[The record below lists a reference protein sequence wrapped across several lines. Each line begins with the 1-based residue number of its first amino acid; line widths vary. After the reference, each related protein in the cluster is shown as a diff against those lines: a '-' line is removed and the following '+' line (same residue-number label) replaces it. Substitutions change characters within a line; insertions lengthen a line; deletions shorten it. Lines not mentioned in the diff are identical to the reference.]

1 MNAVRKTRTLWLRG
15 SLLFLIAALF
25 LTLIGCTQQAQQ
37 KSAEREELP
46 EKKIEST
53 TKEKTAVEDNR
64 IAVIETNKGI
74 IKFEFFTNDAPKT
87 VENFVKLAKEGFY
100 DGTKWHRVVPG
111 FVIQGG
117 DPNSKDDD
125 PTNDGQGG
133 PGYTIEAEFN
143 DNPHLEGTVAMARS
157 QDPDSAG
164 SQFYICL
171 DAQPS
176 LNGQYT
182 VFGQVTEGLDVV
194 HKIERYDVMNK
205 VYIEE

>member
-1 MNAVRKTRTLWLRG
+1 MVRKKRNLWLRG
-15 SLLFLIAALF
+15 SLLFLGVTLLLALV
-25 LTLIGCTQQAQQ
+25 GCTQQTQQ

-64 IAVIETNKGI
+64 IAVIETNKGV

-117 DPNSKDDD
+117 DPNSKGDD
-125 PTNDGQGG
+125 PSNDGQGG

>member
-1 MNAVRKTRTLWLRG
+1 MV
-15 SLLFLIAALF
+15 IV
-25 LTLIGCTQQAQQ
+25 GCSEKKAQQ
-37 KSAEREELP
+37 PKENEQLP
-46 EKKIEST
+46 EEKIEST
-53 TKEKTAVEDNR
+53 TKEKTAVENNK
-64 IAVIETNKGI
+64 IAVIETNKGT
-74 IKFEFFTNDAPKT
+74 IKFEFFPGEAPKT
-87 VENFVKLAKEGFY
+87 VENFVKLANEGFY
-100 DGTKWHRVVPG
+100 NGTKWHRVVPG

-125 PTNDGQGG
+125 RSNDGQGG
-133 PGYTIEAEFN
+133 PGYTVAAEFN
-143 DNPHLEGTVAMARS
+143 EHEHLEGTVAMARS

-194 HKIERYDVMNK
+194 HKIVAYDTIEK
-205 VYIEE
+205 VSIEEK